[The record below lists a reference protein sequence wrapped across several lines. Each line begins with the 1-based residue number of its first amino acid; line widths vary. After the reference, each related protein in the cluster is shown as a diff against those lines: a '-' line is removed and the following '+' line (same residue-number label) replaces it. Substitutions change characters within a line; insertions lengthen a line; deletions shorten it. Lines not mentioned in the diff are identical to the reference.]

1 MEQYVDM
8 ISPFTGGRVKEVFTT
23 EVQEFRK
30 ENYTVHARYYVCED
44 TGEKFTTTEQD
55 ELKFNELYGQYR
67 VRHGIP
73 FPEEIKKGNTA
84 IGWISAGVYV
94 AIGIIIRAAIASP
107 SSSIREIEAT
117 LVGGLLST
125 VYYYALGAIFLM
137 IGYIILKLINRKYD
151 LNTEVGNGNAAA
163 GIMVFGMF
171 VGLGFVISGVIA

>member
-1 MEQYVDM
+1 MSFVLHELVSVSIYSVLGIILMLLGSFLVDL
-8 ISPFTGGRVKEVFTT
+8 V
-23 EVQEFRK
+23 
-30 ENYTVHARYYVCED
+30 
-44 TGEKFTTTEQD
+44 
-55 ELKFNELYGQYR
+55 
-67 VRHGIP
+67 IP
-73 FPEEIKKGNTA
+73 CSFPEEIKKGNTA

-137 IGYIILKLINRKYD
+137 IGYVILKLINRKYD

>member
-1 MEQYVDM
+1 MSFVLHELVSVSIYSVLGIILMLLGSFLVDL
-8 ISPFTGGRVKEVFTT
+8 V
-23 EVQEFRK
+23 
-30 ENYTVHARYYVCED
+30 
-44 TGEKFTTTEQD
+44 
-55 ELKFNELYGQYR
+55 
-67 VRHGIP
+67 IP
-73 FPEEIKKGNTA
+73 CSFPEEIKKGNTA

-117 LVGGLLST
+117 LVGGILST

-137 IGYIILKLINRKYD
+137 IGYVILKLINRKYN

>member
-1 MEQYVDM
+1 MSFVLHELVSVSIYSVLGIILMLLGSFLVDL
-8 ISPFTGGRVKEVFTT
+8 V
-23 EVQEFRK
+23 
-30 ENYTVHARYYVCED
+30 
-44 TGEKFTTTEQD
+44 
-55 ELKFNELYGQYR
+55 
-67 VRHGIP
+67 IP
-73 FPEEIKKGNTA
+73 CSFPEEIKKGNTA

-171 VGLGFVISGVIA
+171 VGLGLVISGVIA

>member
-1 MEQYVDM
+1 MSFVLHELVSVSIYSVLGIILMLLGSFLVDL
-8 ISPFTGGRVKEVFTT
+8 V
-23 EVQEFRK
+23 
-30 ENYTVHARYYVCED
+30 
-44 TGEKFTTTEQD
+44 
-55 ELKFNELYGQYR
+55 
-67 VRHGIP
+67 IP
-73 FPEEIKKGNTA
+73 CSFPEEIKKGNTA

-94 AIGIIIRAAIASP
+94 AIGIIIRAAITSP

-137 IGYIILKLINRKYD
+137 IGYVILKLINRKYD

>member
-1 MEQYVDM
+1 MSS
-8 ISPFTGGRVKEVFTT
+8 I
-23 EVQEFRK
+23 
-30 ENYTVHARYYVCED
+30 
-44 TGEKFTTTEQD
+44 
-55 ELKFNELYGQYR
+55 LNELVSVSIYS
-67 VRHGIP
+67 VLGIILMLLGSFLVDLVIP
-73 FPEEIKKGNTA
+73 CSFPEEIKKGNTA

-137 IGYIILKLINRKYD
+137 IGYVILKLINRKYD

>member
-1 MEQYVDM
+1 MSFVLHELVSVSIYSVLGIILMLLGSFLVDL
-8 ISPFTGGRVKEVFTT
+8 V
-23 EVQEFRK
+23 
-30 ENYTVHARYYVCED
+30 
-44 TGEKFTTTEQD
+44 
-55 ELKFNELYGQYR
+55 
-67 VRHGIP
+67 IP
-73 FPEEIKKGNTA
+73 CSFPEEIKKGNTA

-137 IGYIILKLINRKYD
+137 IGYVILKLINRKYD

-171 VGLGFVISGVIA
+171 VGLGFVISGVTA

>member
-1 MEQYVDM
+1 MSFVLHELVSVSIYSVLGIILMLLGSFLVDL
-8 ISPFTGGRVKEVFTT
+8 V
-23 EVQEFRK
+23 
-30 ENYTVHARYYVCED
+30 
-44 TGEKFTTTEQD
+44 
-55 ELKFNELYGQYR
+55 
-67 VRHGIP
+67 IP
-73 FPEEIKKGNTA
+73 CSFPEEIKKGNTA

-94 AIGIIIRAAIASP
+94 AICIIIRAAIASP

-137 IGYIILKLINRKYD
+137 IGYVILKLINRKYD

>member
-1 MEQYVDM
+1 MSFVLHELVGVSIYSVLGIILMLLGSFLVDL
-8 ISPFTGGRVKEVFTT
+8 V
-23 EVQEFRK
+23 
-30 ENYTVHARYYVCED
+30 
-44 TGEKFTTTEQD
+44 
-55 ELKFNELYGQYR
+55 
-67 VRHGIP
+67 IP
-73 FPEEIKKGNTA
+73 CSFPEEIKKGNTA

-137 IGYIILKLINRKYD
+137 IGYVILKLINRKYD

>member
-1 MEQYVDM
+1 MSFVLHELVSVSIYSVLGIILMLLGSFLVDL
-8 ISPFTGGRVKEVFTT
+8 V
-23 EVQEFRK
+23 
-30 ENYTVHARYYVCED
+30 
-44 TGEKFTTTEQD
+44 
-55 ELKFNELYGQYR
+55 
-67 VRHGIP
+67 IP
-73 FPEEIKKGNTA
+73 CSFPEEIKKGNTA

-107 SSSIREIEAT
+107 SASIREIEAT

>member
-1 MEQYVDM
+1 MSFVLHELVSVSIYSVLGIILMLLGSFLVDL
-8 ISPFTGGRVKEVFTT
+8 V
-23 EVQEFRK
+23 
-30 ENYTVHARYYVCED
+30 
-44 TGEKFTTTEQD
+44 
-55 ELKFNELYGQYR
+55 
-67 VRHGIP
+67 IP
-73 FPEEIKKGNTA
+73 CSFPEEIKKGNTA

-137 IGYIILKLINRKYD
+137 IGYIILKLIYRKYD